1 MSFNKIEHIKQ
12 MITVLYFE
20 AKKAHDY
27 IFQEEL
33 PPRLKQNQEIIA
45 GILLNKAIA
54 SYNSLHSF
62 YYCNI
67 EDCKDE
73 RIEDTLFRFDCFA
86 NEVLTNIS
94 TDHSHQWSNIEFE
107 RFKKSALKLIS
118 ISNE

>member
-54 SYNSLHSF
+54 SYN
-62 YYCNI
+62 
-67 EDCKDE
+67 
-73 RIEDTLFRFDCFA
+73 
-86 NEVLTNIS
+86 
-94 TDHSHQWSNIEFE
+94 
-107 RFKKSALKLIS
+107 
-118 ISNE
+118 